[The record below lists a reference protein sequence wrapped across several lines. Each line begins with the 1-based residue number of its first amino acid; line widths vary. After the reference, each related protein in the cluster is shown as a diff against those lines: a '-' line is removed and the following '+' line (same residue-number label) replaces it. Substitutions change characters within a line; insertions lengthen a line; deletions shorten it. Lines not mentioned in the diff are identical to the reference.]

1 MTSLIAMPAIAPVAG
16 ETLPELPALTQLLQ
30 GATRLPV
37 ASDWR
42 SGVQDG
48 LGLGQTG
55 ATPPA
60 LVAARAVPGLMPGS
74 SLCLATPVHVVA
86 GISRMFLAP
95 ADSFALAAD
104 ERESL
109 RLAFNAEFG
118 AADVQLHAAGTGW
131 LLQAPFA
138 SAATDAD
145 PEGLG
150 GAALA
155 REPAGTGAARSLR
168 RLGAEVEMWLATL
181 PLNTAREKRGAPPI
195 NCFWFWSGV
204 ETGAL
209 PVLTRTPGGLFSN
222 LPADPWLAGLATH
235 CSRSLRHASGWEDV
249 RGTADALVVLQPL
262 ELGCVRRLLPAWEAT
277 WFEPVWRD
285 LAARQLPALRL
296 QIGRSSWQL
305 PAPRLTRWL
314 RRAQPWWQAV
324 SA

>member
-1 MTSLIAMPAIAPVAG
+1 MTFLIAMPAIAPVAG

-30 GATRLPV
+30 GATRLPA

-42 SGVQDG
+42 SGVQAA
-48 LGLGQTG
+48 LGLGEAGG
-55 ATPPA
+55 APA
-60 LVAARAVPGLMPGS
+60 LMAAHAVPGLIAGS

-95 ADSFALAAD
+95 ADSVALAAD

-145 PEGLG
+145 PAGLG

-155 REPAGTGAARSLR
+155 RAAASTAPARSLR

-181 PLNTAREKRGAPPI
+181 PLNAAREKRGAPPI

-204 ETGAL
+204 QPVTL
-209 PVLTRTPGGLFSN
+209 PPPAKTSGDLFSN
-222 LPADPWLAGLATH
+222 LPADAWLAGLAAH
-235 CSRSLRHASGWEDV
+235 CGRSLRQASGWADV
-249 RGTADALVVLQPL
+249 RAHPQAAVILQPP
-262 ELGCVRRLLPAWEAT
+262 ELGDVRRLLPAWETA
-277 WFEPVWRD
+277 WFEPLWRD

-296 QIGRSSWQL
+296 QIGPSAWQL